1 VRSVRHVI
9 GQHVKRVFYQTRLQA
24 LLRRLQ
30 PSRYPVIL
38 RYHSVSK
45 DNGLVSKSITVSPE
59 AFEEQIQYFSKHFNT
74 ISMSTLVDCIQDRC
88 HFPENAL
95 ILTFDDGYAD
105 NYEAAQILHKYRL
118 TGLFYITAGCI
129 ESTEKFWVAEI
140 RHLLEKTGHRR
151 ICIPVQDSM
160 CAFSLSGPLE
170 REEAIRQITRLIKSG
185 NIQARENIREEL
197 WKQLDDAHEFLGNL
211 MLTWQKLKDMIDM
224 EMEIGGHTMTHC
236 NLPNANT
243 EEAWIEI
250 STCKSLLEKKLDIE
264 VKHFAY
270 PNGGSVQH
278 YNDDIKKLV
287 YQAGFFSASTSKSG
301 LVSFGS
307 DLMEL
312 WRMRATENLFEI
324 LWEIEGAFIKKE
336 GLI

>member
-1 VRSVRHVI
+1 M
-9 GQHVKRVFYQTRLQA
+9 GQHVKRAFYQTRLQA

-38 RYHSVSK
+38 RYHSISK
-45 DNGLVSKSITVSPE
+45 NNELVSKGITVSPE

-74 ISMSTLVDCIQDRC
+74 ISMSTLVDCIQDRRP
-88 HFPENAL
+88 FPANAL
-95 ILTFDDGYAD
+95 VLTFDDGYAD
-105 NYEAAQILHKYRL
+105 NYKAAQILYKYHL

-129 ESTEKFWVAEI
+129 ESTEKFWVAEL
-140 RHLLEKTGHRR
+140 RHLLEKTERCR

-160 CAFSLSGPLE
+160 RAFSLSSPLE
-170 REEAIRQITRLIKSG
+170 REEAIRQVTRLIKSV
-185 NIQARENIREEL
+185 NIQTRETIRQEL
-197 WKQLDDAHEFLGNL
+197 WKQLDDVPEFPRNL
-211 MLTWQKLKDMIDM
+211 MLTWHKLKDMVAM

-236 NLPNANT
+236 NLPNANP
-243 EEAWIEI
+243 EEAWLEI
-250 STCKSLLEKKLDIE
+250 STCKSILEKHLGVE

-278 YNDDIKKLV
+278 YNDNVKKLV

-312 WRMRATENLFEI
+312 WRIRATENLFEI